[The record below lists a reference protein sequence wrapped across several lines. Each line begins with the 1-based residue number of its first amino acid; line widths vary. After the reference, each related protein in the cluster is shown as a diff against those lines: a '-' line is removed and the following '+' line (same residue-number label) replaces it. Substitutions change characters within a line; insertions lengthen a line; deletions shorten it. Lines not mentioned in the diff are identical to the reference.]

1 MLQLIN
7 ERDNIPL
14 KNLIT
19 NIHRMTRQFQNK
31 GTNIQEDGT
40 LAWLWIRNFFKFN
53 KEEKKKEMERIKQRF
68 PVAPS
73 YKKRNLTD
81 DHHKVRIQQR
91 IQKYS
96 QSANLNIQPKLS
108 N

>member
-31 GTNIQEDGT
+31 GTNIQKDGT
-40 LAWLWIRNFFKFN
+40 LAWLWIRNCYKFN
-53 KEEKKKEMERIKQRF
+53 KEENKKERERIKQRF

-73 YKKRNLTD
+73 YKTRNLTD
-81 DHHKVRIQQR
+81 ETITKEE
-91 IQKYS
+91 YS
-96 QSANLNIQPKLS
+96 RG
-108 N
+108 